1 MQRRT
6 VMSLALPLALGPG
19 LLPLAR
25 AHHGWSSFDR
35 DRPIYLQG
43 RVHSVR
49 WQNPHA
55 ELVLELPDNLS
66 LPADLLQRALPA
78 QSAPVDGKALLAK
91 AQLPRRKDRRWE
103 IELAPLSRMQ
113 AWNVTPLKV
122 GDEIAV
128 LGFTFQDEK
137 GAAILRVEYLFVGD
151 KTYGLRSSP
160 A

>member
-6 VMSLALPLALGPG
+6 VLSLPLALGPG

-25 AHHGWSSFDR
+25 AHHGWSSFDQ

-55 ELVLELPDNLS
+55 EFVLELPTNLS
-66 LPADLLQRALPA
+66 LPADLAQRTLPA

-137 GAAILRVEYLFVGD
+137 GEAILRVEYLFVGD
-151 KTYGLRSSP
+151 KIYGLRSSP